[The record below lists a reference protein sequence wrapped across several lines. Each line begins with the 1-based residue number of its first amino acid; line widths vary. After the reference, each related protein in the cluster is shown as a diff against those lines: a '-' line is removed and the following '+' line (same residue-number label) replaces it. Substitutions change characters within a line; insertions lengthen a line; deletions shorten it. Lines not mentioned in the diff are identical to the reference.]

1 MMETPSTRIV
11 AAAAATLR
19 TVDAAG
25 RALELRRLGALDKLR
40 LFKAVGPVLSQNAPY
55 LGMAMLASSVTA
67 IDGVPVPPPVTEL
80 QVEQMVGR
88 LGDGGIAAIAEAL
101 RPVEMDGEA
110 MQQAAHGQDEASLAG
125 N

>member
-1 MMETPSTRIV
+1 MSVDTPSARIV
-11 AAAAATLR
+11 AAAAATLQA
-19 TVDAAG
+19 VDEGG

-40 LFKAVGPVLSQNAPY
+40 LFKALGPVLSQNAPY

-88 LGDGGIAAIAEAL
+88 LGDAGIAAIAEAL
-101 RPVEMDGEA
+101 APSEVGAGEA
-110 MQQAAHGQDEASLAG
+110 AAADDAG

>member
-1 MMETPSTRIV
+1 MDTPSARIV
-11 AAAAATLR
+11 AAAAATLQA
-19 TVDAAG
+19 TDEQG

-40 LFKAVGPVLSQNAPY
+40 LFKALGPVLSQNAPY

-67 IDGVPVPPPVTEL
+67 IDGVPVPPPITEL

-88 LGDGGIAAIAEAL
+88 LGDVGIAAVAEAL
-101 RPVEMDGEA
+101 APPGVLAE
-110 MQQAAHGQDEASLAG
+110 EASADNAG